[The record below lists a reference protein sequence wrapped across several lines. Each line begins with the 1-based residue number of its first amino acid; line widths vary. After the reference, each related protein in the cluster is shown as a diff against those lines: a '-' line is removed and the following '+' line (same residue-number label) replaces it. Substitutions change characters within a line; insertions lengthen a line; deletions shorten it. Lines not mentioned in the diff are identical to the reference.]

1 MKAINMNNLPPKQ
14 ELTKKLSEAYEAV
27 LANALHKAHQSGAVL
42 HHIIDEVR
50 DDIAALNTFSKDET
64 ALLKEYVKRDLT
76 DAANYLDSTG
86 KELKDWLG
94 FDLALIESGL
104 WDKFSAAAD
113 KTTLELLRI
122 KQQALSAGYSTGELA
137 GIGTLLCDQ
146 CATPLHFHKPGHI
159 PPCPKCNHTHFHR
172 QSF

>member
-1 MKAINMNNLPPKQ
+1 MNKIPPKH
-14 ELTKKLSEAYEAV
+14 ELAKKLSEAYEAV
-27 LANALHKAHQSGAVL
+27 LANALHKAQLSGAAL

-94 FDLALIESGL
+94 FDLSLIESRL
-104 WDKFSAAAD
+104 WGRFSAAAD
-113 KTTLELLRI
+113 KTALELLEI
-122 KQQALSAGYSTGELA
+122 QQQAQLGAGYSTGELT

-146 CATPLHFHKPGHI
+146 CSTPLHFHKPGHI
-159 PPCPKCNHTHFHR
+159 PPCPKCHHTHFHR
-172 QSF
+172 QPF